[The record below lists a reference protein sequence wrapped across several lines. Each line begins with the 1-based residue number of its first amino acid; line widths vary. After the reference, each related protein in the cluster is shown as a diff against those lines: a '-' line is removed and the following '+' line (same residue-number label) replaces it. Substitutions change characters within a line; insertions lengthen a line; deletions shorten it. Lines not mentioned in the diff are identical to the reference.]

1 MELRHREYDEA
12 LKARWRRKIAV
23 VLLFCLEVQTIWAE
37 I

>member
-23 VLLFCLEVQTIWAE
+23 VVSRFRLYIWAE